1 MIQPL
6 IVHNLYWQKYLK
18 FGYHSLISEYMDMYG
33 VDIYKEVVDRIKEAK
48 QRNRTGIP
56 LLKLGRDKMCYVHKS
71 EYDDILDECM
81 KFFLHKEEYLECARI
96 RDIDKV
102 VIKRPMRER
111 TKALI

>member
-1 MIQPL
+1 
-6 IVHNLYWQKYLK
+6 
-18 FGYHSLISEYMDMYG
+18 
-33 VDIYKEVVDRIKEAK
+33 
-48 QRNRTGIP
+48 
-56 LLKLGRDKMCYVHKS
+56 MCYVHKS